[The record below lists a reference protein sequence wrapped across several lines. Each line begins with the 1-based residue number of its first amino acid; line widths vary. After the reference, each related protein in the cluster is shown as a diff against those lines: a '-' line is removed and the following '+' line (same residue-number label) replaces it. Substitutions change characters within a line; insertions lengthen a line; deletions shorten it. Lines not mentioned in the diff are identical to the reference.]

1 MELPPLQQQLISQL
15 SQNLKGQN
23 LLNEQLLSPGTR
35 LQAQVEVIAKVTPEL
50 RARLISLLSSQQ
62 LPQGMEE
69 KNNNNVAKP
78 SVDQSALKA
87 SPNTLT
93 EKLGALL
100 KQQQLNQQ
108 QLFAVQLKIL
118 GKSLLTFSTTE
129 LSPKDKIAV
138 VVREDRQL
146 QLLKVPANEPNTHV
160 KSKETTP
167 SGNVHAPSLKSQT
180 IQQVNAIKSY
190 STTQGGQSADAKST
204 ILHSALRQYMP
215 VQKPVADGVA
225 NVQSLVS
232 ASKASPPNSI
242 PRDISTLVQRLST
255 LITNSPTIT
264 QLSQPQS
271 LKNSITQSGAFLESR
286 LANIFA
292 RASSINVS
300 LSNTAINNNPGVVK
314 NTTSSTTT
322 NTYQADSVKS
332 TELKPQDIKAEL
344 LKLIN
349 DVESL
354 SKNVPLETK
363 KTDGSIDKLIRSFF
377 SFTPEQRAK
386 PLTKELPQNAAARI
400 AAAIQPS
407 LFSAL
412 ARISTLQL
420 QRLIH
425 AQQEGGTSTLGSF
438 LELPVRVGE
447 QVYPL
452 TLHIHEREYDDKHE
466 KDKQNKKN
474 KDPRDTKKRWHVFL
488 EFDLDELGMFAS
500 DISVEDS
507 VVKTT
512 LWVQKTPLWKASQA
526 HIKTLKTELENSGI
540 TVDSL
545 VCQQGK
551 APNKEVR
558 IEQSLVD
565 IRT

>member
-35 LQAQVEVIAKVTPEL
+35 LQAQVELIAKVTPEL
-50 RARLISLLSSQQ
+50 RARLMTLLSSQQ
-62 LPQGMEE
+62 AAQGMDEK
-69 KNNNNVAKP
+69 KNNTIAKP
-78 SVDQSALKA
+78 TIDQSPLKSA
-87 SPNTLT
+87 PNTQA

-118 GKSLLTFSTTE
+118 GKSLLTFSTTA
-129 LSPKDKIAV
+129 LNPRDKIAV
-138 VVREDRQL
+138 VVREDKQL
-146 QLLKVPANEPNTHV
+146 QLIKAPPNETSTLV
-160 KSKETTP
+160 KRKETSPNSNIPGPT
-167 SGNVHAPSLKSQT
+167 LKSQNT
-180 IQQVNAIKSY
+180 QHAGAIKSY
-190 STTQGGQSADAKST
+190 STTPVGQGTDTKKA

-215 VQKPVADGVA
+215 TQKPVADGVA

-242 PRDISTLVQRLST
+242 PRDISNLVQRLST
-255 LITNSPTIT
+255 LITTSPTIT

-271 LKNSITQSGAFLESR
+271 LKNSISQSGAFLEPR

-292 RASSINVS
+292 RGPSINAA
-300 LSNTAINNNPGVVK
+300 LSNATINSTPANIK
-314 NTTSSTTT
+314 NATSSTIT
-322 NTYQADSVKS
+322 NPSHSDGAKT

-354 SKNVPLETK
+354 SKNVPLDTK
-363 KTDGSIDKLIRSFF
+363 KTDGNIDKLIRSFF
-377 SFTPEQRAK
+377 SFSPEQKAK

-425 AQQEGGTSTLGSF
+425 AQQEGGASSFGSF

-452 TLHIHEREYDDKHE
+452 TLHIHEKEYDDKHE

-474 KDPRDTKKRWHVFL
+474 KDPRGLKKRWHVFL

-512 LWVQKTPLWKASQA
+512 LWVQKTPLWQASQA
-526 HIKTLKTELENSGI
+526 HINTLKTELENSGI

-545 VCQQGK
+545 ICQQGK
-551 APNKEVR
+551 APDKAIR

>member
-23 LLNEQLLSPGTR
+23 LLNEELLSPGTR
-35 LQAQVEVIAKVTPEL
+35 LQAQVAVIAKVTPKL
-50 RARLISLLSSQQ
+50 RARLITLLSNQEPAS
-62 LPQGMEE
+62 GEVK
-69 KNNNNVAKP
+69 KNSDLAKP
-78 SVDQSALKA
+78 HIDQNGLKT
-87 SPNTLT
+87 PTNTQQ
-93 EKLGALL
+93 EKLGGLL
-100 KQQQLNQQ
+100 KLQQLNQQ

-118 GKSLLTFSTTE
+118 GKSLLTFSTTP
-129 LSPKDKIAV
+129 LSPKDRIDV

-146 QLLKVPANEPNTHV
+146 QLIKPSNSETNNQT
-160 KSKETTP
+160 KSKGSSTGEATHPLMAKVQTTP
-167 SGNVHAPSLKSQT
+167 HSTALKSYTNSQNT
-180 IQQVNAIKSY
+180 KNFDNKSL
-190 STTQGGQSADAKST
+190 
-204 ILHSALRQYMP
+204 ILGAALRHYMP
-215 VQKPVADGVA
+215 LQKPVADGVSS
-225 NVQSLVS
+225 VQSLVA
-232 ASKASPPNSI
+232 ASKASPPNSV
-242 PRDISTLVQRLST
+242 PREISNLVQRLSVLLT
-255 LITNSPTIT
+255 TSPSIT
-264 QLSQPQS
+264 QLSEPQS

-286 LANIFA
+286 LAHILSRTSSLNFA
-292 RASSINVS
+292 LTSRP
-300 LSNTAINNNPGVVK
+300 NNEPSTNGK
-314 NTTSSTTT
+314 NALNSSTTPPL
-322 NTYQADSVKS
+322 AGSGKS

-344 LKLIN
+344 IRLIN

-354 SKNVPLETK
+354 SKNVPPDTK
-363 KTDGSIDKLIRSFF
+363 KSDGNLDKLIRSFF
-377 SFTPEQRAK
+377 SFSTEQKAK

-425 AQQEGGTSTLGSF
+425 VQQEGGASTFGSF
-438 LELPVRVGE
+438 IELPVRVGE

-452 TLHIHEREYDDKHE
+452 SLHIQEREYDDKNE
-466 KDKQNKKN
+466 KDKQNKKK
-474 KDPRDTKKRWHVFL
+474 KDPRELKKRWHVFL

-500 DISVEDS
+500 DICVEES

-512 LWVQKTPLWKASQA
+512 LWVQKTPLWQASQA
-526 HIKTLKTELENSGI
+526 HINSLKTELENSGI

-551 APNKEVR
+551 APEKEIR